1 MCNIVIIICIRGKK
15 RGFFFLKYLNFDM
28 EKVWVVYGNLYF
40 VFIILNEY
48 ICRFLIL
55 D

>member
-1 MCNIVIIICIRGKK
+1 MCNIVIIICIREKK
-15 RGFFFLKYLNFDM
+15 EDFFLKYLNFDKG
-28 EKVWVVYGNLYF
+28 KVWVVYVNLYF